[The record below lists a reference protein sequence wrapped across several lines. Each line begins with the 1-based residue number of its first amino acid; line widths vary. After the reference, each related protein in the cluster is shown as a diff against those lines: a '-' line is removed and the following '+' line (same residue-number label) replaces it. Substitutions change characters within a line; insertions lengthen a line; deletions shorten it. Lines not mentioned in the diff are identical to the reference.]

1 MSVDTDAEVRVLRTA
16 LRDLVA
22 LSAIPAAL
30 AGREPAAV
38 AAGLADVLIE
48 LLPLEFVFVRL
59 CVPSAADAV
68 DVTRGTA
75 WETFPAWLDSHF
87 AESGGFSGIEII
99 PDVGGRSGPGRGVA
113 IPIGVNAE
121 GGVVIAACG
130 AMGFPTPIDQLLL
143 GLAAN
148 SAATAF
154 QNITLLHERTRAEE
168 ELRRARDVLETTV
181 AERTAALRRSEA
193 YLS

>member
-1 MSVDTDAEVRVLRTA
+1 MSVDTSAEIRVLRTA

-38 AAGLADVLIE
+38 AEGLADVLIE
-48 LLPLEFVFVRL
+48 LLQLEFVFVRL
-59 CVPSAADAV
+59 CIPRAADAV
-68 DVTRGTA
+68 DVMRGTA
-75 WETFPAWLDSHF
+75 WKTFPAWLESHL
-87 AESGGFSGIEII
+87 AQSGPVSVIEMI
-99 PDVGGRSGPGRGVA
+99 PDVDGRPGPGRGVA

-121 GGVVIAACG
+121 GGVVVAACG
-130 AMGFPTPIDQLLL
+130 RAGFPTEIDQLLL

-154 QNITLLHERTRAEE
+154 QNATLNHERTRAEE

-181 AERTAALRRSEA
+181 TERTAELRRS
-193 YLS
+193 